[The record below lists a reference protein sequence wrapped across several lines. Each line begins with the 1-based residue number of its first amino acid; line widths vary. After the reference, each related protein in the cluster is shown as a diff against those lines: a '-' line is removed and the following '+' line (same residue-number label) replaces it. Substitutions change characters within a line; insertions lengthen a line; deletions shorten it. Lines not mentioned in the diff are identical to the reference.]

1 MEPGILPQRR
11 LEPAVPKG
19 GVPGGTSAD
28 AQADDHDPQADAST
42 DIGSCVPHVP
52 RLRRRRRPVP
62 PVDVVPRQRRL
73 PGLSG
78 LRVFRPQRLVL
89 RHDRHTAAD
98 VSPRHDAAH
107 GRRRVPRVPRLRGQR
122 RLPRD
127 VLLPR
132 QRRLPGLPR
141 LLLLRPARRVLRP
154 AVTYDFFFLPLINLS
169 YTTKNIT
176 SWNKPRSPS
185 PRTTRPSPSH
195 RTCAPPPKT
204 RFPDPNSEQ

>member
-1 MEPGILPQRR
+1 MDARVISKRR
-11 LEPAVPKG
+11 LEPAIPKR
-19 GVPGGTSAD
+19 GVYGSRAR
-28 AQADDHDPQADAST
+28 ACSEADDHDPQADAST
-42 DIGSCVPHVP
+42 DIGSCVPYVP

-62 PVDVVPRQRRL
+62 PLDVVSCQRRL
-73 PGLSG
+73 SGLSG
-78 LRVFRPQRLVL
+78 LRVVRPQRLVL

-98 VSPRHDAAH
+98 VSPRHDAAYY

-154 AVTYDFFFLPLINLS
+154 AVTYHF
-169 YTTKNIT
+169 
-176 SWNKPRSPS
+176 
-185 PRTTRPSPSH
+185 
-195 RTCAPPPKT
+195 
-204 RFPDPNSEQ
+204 

>member
-1 MEPGILPQRR
+1 MESRVLPERR
-11 LEPAVPKG
+11 LESAIPKG
-19 GVPGGTSAD
+19 GVPGGPRAR

-42 DIGSCVPHVP
+42 YDSRDNPGVPHVP
-52 RLRRRRRPVP
+52 RLRRQRRPVP

-78 LRVFRPQRLVL
+78 LRVVRPQRLVL
-89 RHDRHTAAD
+89 RHDRHTAPH

-107 GRRRVPRVPRLRGQR
+107 GRHWRVPRVPRLRGQR

-154 AVTYDFFFLPLINLS
+154 AVTYTSFFFSFGKIQTLLL
-169 YTTKNIT
+169 
-176 SWNKPRSPS
+176 
-185 PRTTRPSPSH
+185 
-195 RTCAPPPKT
+195 
-204 RFPDPNSEQ
+204 